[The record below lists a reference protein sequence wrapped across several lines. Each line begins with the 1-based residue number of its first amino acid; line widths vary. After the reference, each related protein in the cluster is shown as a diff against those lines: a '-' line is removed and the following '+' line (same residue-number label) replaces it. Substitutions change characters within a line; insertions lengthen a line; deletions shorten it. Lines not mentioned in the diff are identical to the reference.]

1 MVTDFFFSFTVL
13 HVECNTLSFKVF
25 ISIDSSEWFL
35 VIKSVD
41 YSDEGV
47 YECQIVKEN
56 HVVTQKFVLSV
67 VGECMLH
74 N

>member
-1 MVTDFFFSFTVL
+1 M
-13 HVECNTLSFKVF
+13 
-25 ISIDSSEWFL
+25 
-35 VIKSVD
+35 IKSVD